1 MAPDKVKLAN
11 SGSKKD
17 GELPRP
23 CKEMITEL
31 SLLRKDIQ
39 FHARDGHM
47 KMFLNRA
54 HGACVAPDWFK
65 HLN

>member
-11 SGSKKD
+11 LGSKKD

-23 CKEMITEL
+23 CKEVITEL

-39 FHARDGHM
+39 FLARDGHM

>member
-11 SGSKKD
+11 LGGKKD

-39 FHARDGHM
+39 FLAREE
-47 KMFLNRA
+47 RSI
-54 HGACVAPDWFK
+54 
-65 HLN
+65 

>member
-11 SGSKKD
+11 LGCKKD

-23 CKEMITEL
+23 CKEVITEL

-39 FHARDGHM
+39 FLARDGHM
-47 KMFLNRA
+47 RMFLNRA
-54 HGACVAPDWFK
+54 HGVRVAPDWFK
-65 HLN
+65 RLN